1 MFGAMRDVNASEYFF
16 AEAKRLL
23 DRENGRRSLPTV
35 QGLLIMFAYST
46 GAGTDRAGMIFRQ
59 AAYDMLDWLRLEESF
74 HQAADAIDSHREQKA
89 LSRVL
94 WGIYCFE
101 R

>member
-1 MFGAMRDVNASEYFF
+1 VDAAERFDT
-16 AEAKRLL
+16 EAKRLL
-23 DRENGRRSLPTV
+23 DCENGRRSLPTV

-46 GAGTDRAGMIFRQ
+46 VRGKDRAGTIFRHT
-59 AAYDMLDWLRLEESF
+59 AYKMLHQLDLEEKF
-74 HQAADAIDSHREQKA
+74 RDDTNVRHDYREQKVF
-89 LSRVL
+89 SRAL